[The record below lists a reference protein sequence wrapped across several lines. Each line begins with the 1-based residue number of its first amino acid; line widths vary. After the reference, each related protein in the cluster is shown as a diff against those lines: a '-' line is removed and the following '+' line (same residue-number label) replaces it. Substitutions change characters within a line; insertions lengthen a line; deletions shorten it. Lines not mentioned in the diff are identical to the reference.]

1 MITLNFISIS
11 NLAKFPYASLPKLL
25 SFQKERD
32 NHLNLNRPC
41 FLCVSLPILSPLL
54 TISAARNLTRDSP
67 VIQGAIFTIKP
78 NHHHHHHCHT
88 DILS

>member
-1 MITLNFISIS
+1 MAYHIDFKSSEIPVLITS
-11 NLAKFPYASLPKLL
+11 KLVL
-25 SFQKERD
+25 FQKERD
-32 NHLNLNRPC
+32 SHLNLNRPR
-41 FLCVSLPILSPLL
+41 FLYVNFPILSPLL

-78 NHHHHHHCHT
+78 NHHHHHCHT